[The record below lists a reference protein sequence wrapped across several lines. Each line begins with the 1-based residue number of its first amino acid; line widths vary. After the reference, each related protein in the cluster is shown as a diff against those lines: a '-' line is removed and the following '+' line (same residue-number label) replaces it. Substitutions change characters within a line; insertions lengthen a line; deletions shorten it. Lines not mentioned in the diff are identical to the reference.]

1 MDGVDAT
8 GTDSKP
14 LTGALVVP
22 TAKNALVLRRE
33 DFPVAEIRG
42 VTSVAA

>member
-1 MDGVDAT
+1 MAGVDAI
-8 GTDSKP
+8 GTESKP

-22 TAKNALVLRRE
+22 TAMNDLVLRRE
-33 DFPVAEIRG
+33 DFPVAELRG